1 MDFVAIILFLVFY
14 YLRPQEWFK
23 LFAQVRF
30 VQLVIILSFISLFL
44 RERSVK
50 LSDFL
55 KTPHDWMVL
64 FFFTWLILTSPTP
77 FETFKAVS
85 PLAVF
90 YIVIVQT
97 LTTIPRITKYLGWWT
112 FLIVA
117 IAALAIASEHGFDPR
132 HGYDITHG
140 RMKGR
145 LILNLSIFN
154 NPNTLGHAIVP
165 SIPMIYYFCFWKRP
179 FFLKEIGIAVIGLPL
194 WCVWLTVSKGSFL
207 AGLVTTLATLT
218 FGRPK
223 TVQIIIITAAVLG
236 GSTLLYAMPRMQEL
250 NKSKTDEA
258 IMGRVAASKY
268 GLDVLH
274 RSTTGLGYGNWL
286 KGFFDA
292 HNYNK
297 AAHSSYVQLG
307 AELGWPGFFLFFGIL
322 YCNLRTLVSA
332 RTENPEEERIRRIL
346 FVLVTSYMISSWMV
360 DLGYRPTFFM
370 FTAAIAAFHRHMMKL
385 NLVEEPVAPREGVQA
400 PAWRARLLP
409 QPELETAL
417 AKAGMPAAVL
427 TLDPLSTQQP
437 QATVATARRV
447 SEPVAALSPGDAS
460 ELRIF
465 RNWNSIGI
473 VDLILIWA
481 FTALAVKFWGYIL
494 KQM

>member
-1 MDFVAIILFLVFY
+1 MDFVAIILFLAFY
-14 YLRPQEWFK
+14 YLRPQEWFE
-23 LFAQVRF
+23 LFGQVRF
-30 VQLVIILSFISLFL
+30 VQLVIILSFVSLFL

-50 LSDFL
+50 LADFL
-55 KTPHDWMVL
+55 KTPHDWMILL
-64 FFFTWLILTSPTP
+64 FFAWVVFSSPTP
-77 FETFKAVS
+77 WETFKAVS

-97 LTTIPRITKYLGWWT
+97 LTTLPRITKFLGWWT
-112 FLIVA
+112 FFIVA
-117 IAALAIASEHGFDPR
+117 IAALAVASEYGFDPL

-145 LILNLSIFN
+145 LILRLSIFN

-165 SIPMIYYFCFWKRP
+165 AIPMLYYFCLWKRP
-179 FFLKEIGIAVIGLPL
+179 IFMKEIGIAFIGLPL
-194 WCVWLTVSKGSFL
+194 WCVWLTVSKGAFL
-207 AGLVTTLATLT
+207 AGCVTTLATLT

-223 TVQIIIITAAVLG
+223 TVQIAIITAAVLG
-236 GSTLLYAMPRMQEL
+236 GSTLIYMMPRMQEL

-258 IMGRVAASKY
+258 IMGRVAASAY
-268 GLDVLH
+268 GLDTLR

-286 KGFFDA
+286 KGFFNA

-307 AELGWPGFFLFFGIL
+307 AELGWPGFYLFFGIL
-322 YCNLRTLVSA
+322 FCNLRTLVSA

-370 FTAAIAAFHRHMMKL
+370 FTAAIAAFHRHILKL
-385 NLVEEPVAPREGVQA
+385 NLVEEAATPREGVQV

-417 AKAGMPAAVL
+417 ARAGMPAAVL
-427 TLDPLSTQQP
+427 SLDPVSAS
-437 QATVATARRV
+437 ATVATARRV
-447 SEPVAALSPGDAS
+447 AEPAVVSPGEAVS
-460 ELRIF
+460 ERMY

-473 VDLILIWA
+473 ADLILIWA
-481 FTALAVKFWGYIL
+481 FTALAVKFWAYIL

>member
-14 YLRPQEWFK
+14 YLRPQEWFA
-23 LFAQVRF
+23 LFAQIHF
-30 VQLVIILSFISLFL
+30 VQLVMYLSFISLFL

-50 LSDFL
+50 VGDFL

-64 FFFTWLILTSPTP
+64 FFFAWLILTSPTP
-77 FETFKAVS
+77 WETFKAVS

-117 IAALAIASEHGFDPR
+117 IAALAVASEYGFDPL

-145 LILNLSIFN
+145 LMLNLSIFR
-154 NPNTLGHAIVP
+154 NPNALGHNIVP
-165 SIPMIYYFCFWKRP
+165 AIPMIYYFCLWKRP
-179 FFLKEIGIAVIGLPL
+179 IFMKEIGLALIGLPV

-207 AGLVTTLATLT
+207 AGAVTTLATFT

-223 TVQIIIITAAVLG
+223 TVQIIIISAAVLG

-258 IMGRVAASKY
+258 IMGRVAAFTY
-268 GLDVLH
+268 GLDTLH
-274 RSTTGLGYGNWL
+274 RSSTGLGYGLWL

-385 NLVEEPVAPREGVQA
+385 NLVEEETAPSEGVSA
-400 PAWRARLLP
+400 PAWRARLVP
-409 QPELETAL
+409 QPEMETAL
-417 AKAGMPAAVL
+417 AKSGMPAAVL
-427 TLDPLSTQQP
+427 TLDP
-437 QATVATARRV
+437 ANVVTARRV
-447 SEPVAALSPGDAS
+447 AAPSPALSPDEAVAA
-460 ELRIF
+460 RMY

-481 FTALAVKFWGYIL
+481 FTAAAVKFWGYIL